1 MGSETPYF
9 IPLNVAV
16 EISKKRTIDIKS
28 EKVSLDEAYKRTL
41 SKPLKSL
48 TNDPPFDNSAMDGY
62 ATIYS
67 ETTNPPTILQVSN
80 TVEAGNKF
88 DNTITSGQAIRIM
101 TGAPIPKGADSIIP
115 VELCEFDE
123 ESNTVKLL
131 QESKPHFIRKKGENF
146 SLNETLLPRGTYLT
160 PEKISLCAAM
170 GHGEVEVF
178 KPLKVAVIP
187 TGDELKLPGEK
198 LEKGQIFE
206 SNTYGISSLISWLGH
221 EPIRYSSVIDNI
233 EELRKTLNHAADNCD
248 VIITSGGV
256 SMGERDFGR
265 KIMEQEGVID
275 FWRIKV
281 RPGAPPLFGSW
292 RNKPIFGLP
301 GNPVSSHVVF
311 RILCAPWF
319 RSLTQSS
326 KPVENKVMVKLGED
340 IKTAP
345 GFLTLRRVN
354 LFEVENEVIAS
365 TKHHQGSGNI
375 ASIALGEA
383 LTLLGEDHSGK
394 EGEYCHV
401 LIL

>member
-9 IPLNVAV
+9 IPLNDAV
-16 EISKKRTIDIKS
+16 EISKTRKIDLQS
-28 EKVSLDEAYKRTL
+28 EIISIDKAHRRIL
-41 SKPLKSL
+41 SKPLHSL
-48 TNDPPFDNSAMDGY
+48 TNDPPFDNSAMDGF
-62 ATIYS
+62 AVIYS
-67 ETTNPPTILQVSN
+67 ETLNPPTILKVST

-88 DNTITSGQAIRIM
+88 DNIINPGEAARIM

-115 VELCEFDE
+115 IELCEFDNE
-123 ESNTVKLL
+123 NNTVKLL

-146 SLNETLLPRGTYLT
+146 SFNEILLSKGTYLT

-187 TGDELKLPGEK
+187 TGDELKLPGEE
-198 LEKGQIFE
+198 LESGQIFE
-206 SNTYGISSLISWLGH
+206 SNTFGISSLISWLGH
-221 EPIRYSSVIDNI
+221 EPIRYPSVIDSI
-233 EELRKTLNHAADNCD
+233 EELRKVLNHASNNCD

-256 SMGERDFGR
+256 SMGERDFVR

-281 RPGAPPLFGSW
+281 RPGSPPLFGSW
-292 RNKPIFGLP
+292 SNTPIFGLP

-311 RILCAPWF
+311 RMLCAPWF
-319 RSLTQSS
+319 RYLTHSS
-326 KPVENKVMVKLGED
+326 KPVENKIRVKLGED
-340 IKTAP
+340 IKTVP

-354 LFEVENEVIAS
+354 LFELDDEIVAT

-383 LTLLGEDHSGK
+383 LTLLGENHSGK
-394 EGEYCHV
+394 RGEYCHV